1 MVGEDGGTPIR
12 VAFADGWELFRGD
25 LRGVLGQQPDIELLP
40 GSHDTASV
48 AREVAAQEPR
58 VLVLDIGKPGRET
71 LEALA
76 TLRAR
81 VPSTQIVVLS
91 SEREATSAKAVLQ
104 AGAAAFVARESIERD
119 LPAAVR
125 SAAAGER
132 YVSPRVERELRAG
145 RRTRGSDGLTPR
157 ELEVLGL
164 IAHGHT
170 SVEIADELRLSPR
183 TVETH
188 RARIHK
194 KLGLST
200 RAELVRY
207 SLARGL
213 LRG

>member
-1 MVGEDGGTPIR
+1 MRRRSASPSPTAGGS
-12 VAFADGWELFRGD
+12 FAATCAACSSE
-25 LRGVLGQQPDIELLP
+25 QPDIELLAGP
-40 GSHDTASV
+40 NDPVAL
-48 AREVAAQEPR
+48 AREVQAREPS
-58 VLVLDIGKPGRET
+58 VLVLDVGRPARESI
-71 LEALA
+71 EAIA
-76 TLRAR
+76 TLRER
-81 VPSTQIVVLS
+81 VPSTQVVVLS
-91 SEREATSAKAVLQ
+91 SEREAASAKAVLD
-104 AGAAAFVARESIERD
+104 AGAAAFVARESVERD

-132 YVSPRVERELRAG
+132 YISPRVERELRAR

-207 SLARGL
+207 ALARGM
-213 LRG
+213 LRA

>member
-1 MVGEDGGTPIR
+1 MGAEENGAPIR

-25 LRGVLGQQPDIELLP
+25 LRGLLSEQPDIELLAGP
-40 GSHDTASV
+40 NDLATL
-48 AREVAAQEPR
+48 AREVQAREPS
-58 VLVLDIGKPGRET
+58 VLVLDVGRPAR
-71 LEALA
+71 EAIEA
-76 TLRAR
+76 IAALRER
-81 VPSTQIVVLS
+81 VPSTQVVVLS
-91 SEREATSAKAVLQ
+91 SEREAASAKAVLD
-104 AGAAAFVARESIERD
+104 AGAAAFVARESVERD

-125 SAAAGER
+125 SAAHGER
-132 YVSPRVERELRAG
+132 YISPRVERELRAG
-145 RRTRGSDGLTPR
+145 RRTRGSDGLTRR

-194 KLGLST
+194 KLGLTT

>member
-1 MVGEDGGTPIR
+1 MRAEDGNAPIR
-12 VAFADGWELFRGD
+12 VAFADGWQLFRGD
-25 LRGVLGQQPDIELLP
+25 LRSVLEEQPDIELLP
-40 GSHDTASV
+40 GADDVASL
-48 AREVAAQEPR
+48 AQEVQAQDPG
-58 VLVLDIGKPGRET
+58 VLVLDLGKPRREAI
-71 LEALA
+71 EALA
-76 TLRAR
+76 ALRRR
-81 VPSTQIVVLS
+81 VPNTRIVVLS
-91 SEREATSAKAVLQ
+91 SEREAASAGAVLD
-104 AGAAAFVARESIERD
+104 AGASAFVARESVERD

-125 SAAAGER
+125 SAALGER
-132 YVSPRVERELRAG
+132 YLSPRVERELRAG

-157 ELEVLGL
+157 ELEVLRL

-194 KLGLST
+194 KLGLDS

-213 LRG
+213 LRP